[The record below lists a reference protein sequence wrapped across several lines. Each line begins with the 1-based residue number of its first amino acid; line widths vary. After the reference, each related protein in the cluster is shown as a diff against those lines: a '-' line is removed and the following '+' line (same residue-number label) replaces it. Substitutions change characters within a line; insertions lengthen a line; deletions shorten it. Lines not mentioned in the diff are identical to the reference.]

1 MLGRFMFFLGCLSA
15 GALLGV
21 WVDSYWPESNAL
33 TLGLVIAASS
43 WMVVDSAHAGQFLN
57 WLRLDRSSEGGP
69 KSGVWGDITTR
80 VRRMLRDRERQ
91 INESQARLQDFLSA
105 LQASPNGVMLLD
117 GEARIEWCN
126 QTSAA
131 HFGLDL
137 QRDLMQTIGNLVR
150 DPGFASYLA
159 TRDDQSSLTMPGR
172 DSTPSRP
179 VTLSVQLH
187 PYGQGRKLL
196 LSRDITVLEQAEAMR
211 RDFVANVSHE
221 IRTPL
226 TVLAGFVETLQTLNL
241 AESERQQY
249 LALMAQ
255 QAERMQTLV
264 SDLLTLSKLEGSA
277 PPGVDA
283 HVSVPALMRQLEN
296 DARSLSQVMGEA
308 GASDHQFVFDC
319 AFDGFLAGTASELL
333 SAMGNLVSN
342 AVRYTPSGGH
352 ITVSVRQRADGCV
365 VFSVAD
371 TGPGIAAEH
380 LGRLTERFYRV
391 DRSRSR
397 ETGGTGLGLAIVKH
411 VAQRHGAT
419 LSIASTV
426 GQGSVFSLVFPL
438 QRVVLAVAAS
448 DAHTA
453 RSNPSVPLDDPLSD
467 AVAISGFV

>member
-1 MLGRFMFFLGCLSA
+1 MLGRFILFLGCLA
-15 GALLGV
+15 IGALLGV
-21 WVDSYWPESNAL
+21 WGDMTWPGSRGLPLA
-33 TLGLVIAASS
+33 LVITASI
-43 WMVVDSAHAGQFLN
+43 WVLFDSARAGKFLN
-57 WLRLDRSSEGGP
+57 WLRLGGGAEGG
-69 KSGVWGDITTR
+69 SVTGVWGDITTR
-80 VRRMLRDRERQ
+80 VRRMLRERERQ
-91 INESQARLQDFLSA
+91 TLECQARLHDFLSA
-105 LQASPNGVMLLD
+105 LQVSPNGVMLLD

-126 QTSAA
+126 LTSAA

-150 DPGFASYLA
+150 EPGFAHYLA
-159 TRDDQSSLTMPGR
+159 KGDFGSSLTMPGR
-172 DSTPSRP
+172 DNSPSRP

-187 PYGQGRKLL
+187 PYGDGRKLL

-226 TVLAGFVETLQTLNL
+226 TVLAGFVETLQTLHL
-241 AESERQQY
+241 EEPERQQY

-264 SDLLTLSKLEGSA
+264 NDLLTLSKLEGSA
-277 PPGVDA
+277 PPGVESQVA
-283 HVSVPALMRQLEN
+283 VPTLMRQLKN
-296 DARSLSQVMGEA
+296 DALALSQVMGMA
-308 GASDHQFVFDC
+308 GETDHQFVFDC

-342 AVRYTPSGGH
+342 AVRYTPAGGH

-371 TGPGIAAEH
+371 TGPGIATEH

-411 VAQRHGAT
+411 VAQRHGAV
-419 LSIASTV
+419 LSIESTV
-426 GQGSVFSLVFPL
+426 GKGSVFSLVFPL
-438 QRVVLAVAAS
+438 QRVVVTAPAS
-448 DAHTA
+448 DAHTTKL
-453 RSNPSVPLDDPLSD
+453 NLSVLRDGPGSD
-467 AVAISGFV
+467 AVAT